1 MRKLLGARPAS
12 TPVEERPRVEIDLE
26 DRLRASLGT
35 KVNLQRNRKGAG
47 RVVIHFYSDEELD
60 ALTERLLHP

>member
-1 MRKLLGARPAS
+1 LLESPSVETPA
-12 TPVEERPRVEIDLE
+12 VERPRAEIDIE
-26 DRLRASLGT
+26 DQLRATLGT

-60 ALTERLLHP
+60 TLTERLLLA